1 MSQSSSPLETALD
14 LFVFL
19 PVGLALTV
27 GEEVPKLAAK
37 GRARVGAQVASAR
50 MIGQLAV
57 GEGRRRMSV
66 TRPGDPSATPTG
78 AGTHRRSD
86 HRPDDVGAPRSQPAT
101 VFPGGRTGPRPPG
114 PAATSARSAPPLHGA
129 GEAPAPGASAGG
141 PGSLTV
147 TPPAGGPGS
156 LTVTPPAGGNGTR
169 PPVVSA
175 DLAIP
180 CYDSLSASQVVQRLA
195 GLLPDELDAVAR
207 YEAGHRGRRTVLA
220 RVMQLQQR

>member
-147 TPPAGGPGS
+147 TPPAGG
-156 LTVTPPAGGNGTR
+156 NGTR

-180 CYDSLSASQVVQRLA
+180 GYDSLSASQVVQRLA